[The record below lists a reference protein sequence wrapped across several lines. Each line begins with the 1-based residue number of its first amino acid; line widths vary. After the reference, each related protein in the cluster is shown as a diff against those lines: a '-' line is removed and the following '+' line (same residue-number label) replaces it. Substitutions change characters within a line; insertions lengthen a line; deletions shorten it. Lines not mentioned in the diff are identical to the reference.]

1 VFHPPYPPGVGTPRW
16 KTGLNAEGG
25 SAARSDVFDG
35 VEVSHLR
42 AVQTAI
48 EAGRWRES
56 SQAKDWAGLAVASVM
71 GLDVANKAHKA
82 KIAGLLKTW
91 IANGML
97 VVVEGEDGQRKKRL
111 FVEVGTAADDLTE
124 KEE

>member
-1 VFHPPYPPGVGTPRW
+1 
-16 KTGLNAEGG
+16 
-25 SAARSDVFDG
+25 
-35 VEVSHLR
+35 
-42 AVQTAI
+42 VQTAI

-82 KIAGLLKTW
+82 KIAGLLKTR